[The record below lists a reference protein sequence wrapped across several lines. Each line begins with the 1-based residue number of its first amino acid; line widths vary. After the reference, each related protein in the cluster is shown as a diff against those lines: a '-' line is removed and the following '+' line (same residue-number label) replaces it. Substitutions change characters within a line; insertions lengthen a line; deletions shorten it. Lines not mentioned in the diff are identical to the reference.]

1 MTGTRQDD
9 PVVLEGG
16 SLRAVVDPLVGGT
29 ILSLTHTGLGASVL
43 GRAPWDALRVPYLS
57 TSPADELAFLARYA
71 GGWPLLF
78 PNGGSGC
85 MFEGVQHGFHGE
97 AAVAPWRV
105 ETRDDVVRLGRRFF
119 TVPVTMDRQLAIED
133 DVLVV
138 DETVRMAGTRPARV
152 MWTHHPTFGA
162 ELLADDIAIETSA
175 GSVTVDDGYDPAAN
189 PLHPGATGPWPT
201 VPGKAGPCD
210 LSRPKAPVSSLA
222 YLRDFDPAWVAL
234 RRLDGTIGA
243 ALSWDAKLFSCAW
256 LWYELAGLDDAP
268 WHGRAR
274 LIGVEP
280 STSWPGT
287 GLADI
292 ARRGG
297 PLLTLAPGDVIRT
310 TLRLHVFQPQGP
322 VRGVDAGGRA
332 IVDRDPS

>member
-16 SLRAVVDPLVGGT
+16 SLSVVVDPLIGGT
-29 ILSLTHTGLGASVL
+29 ILSVAHKGLGAAVL

-57 TSPADELAFLARYA
+57 ASPADELGWLTHYG

-78 PNGGSGC
+78 PNGGAGC
-85 MFEGVQHGFHGE
+85 TFEGVQHGFHGE
-97 AAVAPWRV
+97 ASLAPWRA
-105 ETRDDVVRLGRRFF
+105 ETEDGALRLVRRFF
-119 TVPVTMDRQLAIED
+119 TVPVTMERTIAIED

-138 DETVRMAGTRPARV
+138 DETVRMGGARPARV
-152 MWTHHPTFGA
+152 LWNHHPTFGA
-162 ELLADDIAIETSA
+162 DLLADDFTIETSA
-175 GSVTVDDGYDPAAN
+175 GSVTADDTYDPPAN
-189 PLHPGATGPWPT
+189 PLRPGATGTWPT
-201 VPGKAGPCD
+201 VPGKAGSYD
-210 LSRPKAPVSSLA
+210 LSRPRAPAASVA
-222 YLRDFDPAWVAL
+222 YLSDFNPAWVAL
-234 RRLDGTIGA
+234 CRLDGMVGA
-243 ALSWDAKLFSCAW
+243 ALSWDAAHFPYAW
-256 LWYELAGLDDAP
+256 LWLELAGNSEAP
-268 WHGRAR
+268 WHGRAH

-280 STSWPGT
+280 STSWPAT

-292 ARRGG
+292 DRRGG

-332 IVDRDPS
+332 MFDRDQ